1 MEASW
6 WERLTKGEAGSCSD
20 FHSACPLMDKDR
32 DLWKLPDGRDWLRV
46 KLGLV
51 LMFGAVLSKALI
63 QFLLLGGI
71 LFFPFCLI
79 WGQSMVEVMKI
90 TVTSFEMSHAG
101 FHARTAAPNSLNPAA
116 GHHRPTPLPETPGHS
131 QEVWVS
137 LLWGHCSFLLG
148 SGAHKLLFVPPR
160 VCFPRAV

>member
-1 MEASW
+1 MWSVWSQSQSVIVIFILPVLW
-6 WERLTKGEAGSCSD
+6 WIRI
-20 FHSACPLMDKDR
+20 R

-51 LMFGAVLSKALI
+51 LMFGAMLSKALI

-71 LFFPFCLI
+71 LFLPCCLI

-101 FHARTAAPNSLNPAA
+101 FHTRTAAPNSLNPAA
-116 GHHRPTPLPETPGHS
+116 GHHWPTPLPETPGHS
-131 QEVWVS
+131 LEVWVS
-137 LLWGHCSFLLG
+137 LLWGHCSFLVG
-148 SGAHKLLFVPPR
+148 PGAHKLLFVPPR
-160 VCFPRAV
+160 VCFPSAV